1 MMRSSEI
8 FREYIWLVRTIW
20 QAGRI
25 TLEEISNRWEN
36 CSLNDGKSLSR
47 STFNRHRI
55 AIERIFDLQI
65 ECDRHSGNAYY
76 IANADVIGS
85 DSIANWLASSL
96 AVSNLVSESREIQNR
111 IMLEPIPYGG
121 ETLQILIDAMK
132 SNHIVEMEYQSYGKP
147 TKQYTLEP
155 YCIRLFRQRWYLLGH
170 YANEFRIFSFD
181 RITRISITSKKFI
194 LQDSFDSG
202 RFFSDFFGVMT
213 DLRIKP
219 QKIILRAHGQ
229 ERYYLRDLPL
239 HHSQKIIAETNKTTD
254 FELYIC
260 PTTDFLATI
269 FSRAGWIEIIHPIE
283 LKEQLLDWAKKMVT
297 RISGDSSTLP
307 QWE

>member
-1 MMRSSEI
+1 MRSSEI

-36 CSLNDGKSLSR
+36 CSLSDGKSLSR
-47 STFNRHRI
+47 STFNRHRE

-65 ECDRHSGNAYY
+65 KCDRHSGNVYY
-76 IANADVIGS
+76 IANADTIGS
-85 DSIANWLASSL
+85 DNIANWLASSL
-96 AVSNLVSESREIQNR
+96 TVSNLISESREIQNR
-111 IMLEPIPYGG
+111 IMLEPVPYGG

-132 SNHIVEMEYQSYGKP
+132 INHIVEMEYRSYGKP
-147 TKQYTLEP
+147 AKQYTLEP

-170 YANEFRIFSFD
+170 FDNKFRIFSFD
-181 RITRISITSKKFI
+181 RITKINITTQKFI
-194 LQDSFDSG
+194 LKDSFDCG
-202 RFFSDFFGVMT
+202 QYFSDFFGVMT

-229 ERYYLRDLPL
+229 ERYYLQDLPL
-239 HHSQKIIAETNKTTD
+239 HHSQKIISETDKTVD
-254 FELYIC
+254 FELYIR
-260 PTTDFLATI
+260 PTTDFMATI
-269 FSRAGWIEIIHPIE
+269 FSRAGWVEIIYPME
-283 LKEQLLDWAKKMVT
+283 LKEQLLDWAKKMMT